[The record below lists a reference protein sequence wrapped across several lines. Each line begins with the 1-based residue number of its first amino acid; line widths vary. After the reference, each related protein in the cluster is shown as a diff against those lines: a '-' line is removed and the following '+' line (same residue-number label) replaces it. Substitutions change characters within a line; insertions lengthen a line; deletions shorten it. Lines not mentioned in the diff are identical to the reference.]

1 MKKGSV
7 CRCRCGREYVYTG
20 GRPNPLCPE
29 CYRQEKLRRM
39 REYMQ
44 EKKRC
49 GGSEKQGAAPAKH
62 GQGPKRKASGK
73 KGARLPMD
81 DTWRRKKKKLC
92 DALVKQAEAG
102 KRVAAIC
109 AAPSVLGGL
118 GLLKG
123 KTATCFPGFEDKLEG
138 ASYTYTGVVTDGN
151 VTTARGLG
159 YALDLGIELVKL
171 LIDEDK
177 AMQIKASIQYEDR

>member
-1 MKKGSV
+1 MKKGTV

-49 GGSEKQGAAPAKH
+49 GDSEKQGAAPAKH
-62 GQGPKRKASGK
+62 ARGPKRKTSGK

-81 DTWRRKKKKLC
+81 DTWRRKKKKM
-92 DALVKQAEAG
+92 DALRDDPLAQLVH
-102 KRVAAIC
+102 
-109 AAPSVLGGL
+109 
-118 GLLKG
+118 
-123 KTATCFPGFEDKLEG
+123 
-138 ASYTYTGVVTDGN
+138 
-151 VTTARGLG
+151 
-159 YALDLGIELVKL
+159 ELVLVNRERERQGLKPL
-171 LIDEDK
+171 TYGYYVAEYK
-177 AMQIKASIQYEDR
+177 R